1 VRPPLIKVRSPAR
14 RGTIRFRLGLAVAIA
29 LSPILALGLLQAALS
44 FSHDA
49 AARKASLVQAAQRS
63 AVATRAKMQAAA
75 AVLQTLTPETVGGDC
90 AARLASVIDQ
100 VQGYENFIRFNGDG
114 RVVCAAAAAHAQPD
128 ILRSEWFTRLKAGE
142 PLVVVTAPNHL
153 YSERPAVLA
162 AMRSNG
168 QDGVFNGALV
178 ALIAVD
184 SLRPDLSDP
193 TLPAQTDVALI
204 DDQGRMAAATNPNAF
219 GSPPMGLLP
228 NGVPVGGVLFTTKDH
243 GGQTR
248 VEVVAPL
255 VGNDLF
261 VVLSAPAPGVLSWAR
276 LNALSG
282 IILPLMAWMAAWAAV
297 WIVADRVVIRWLSY
311 LDRIASIYAK
321 GRFSV
326 RPVQAE
332 SAPQEIRALALT
344 LDSMADAIVAR
355 DLSLRESLD
364 QKDTLMRE
372 IHHRVKN
379 NLQII
384 TSLLN
389 MQQRALKDPAARE
402 AMSDTRQRITAL
414 ALIYRALYQSP
425 DLRSVDVRQFLEE
438 LVGQLA
444 AGDGSRN
451 SAVRTEL
458 DADDLEIDPDKLAPL
473 SLFAVEAIAD
483 ARKHLK
489 KADGLI
495 RLSFRVSPE
504 EVSLD
509 VRDNRDA
516 ADPGAGDAVGTTLM
530 SAFARQLRGKMEIS
544 RPEDGG
550 VLVHLTFPPPEPP
563 RETPPPP
570 FQLSSARNSL
580 KT

>member
-1 VRPPLIKVRSPAR
+1 MRPPLLRTKGPVR

-29 LSPILALGLLQAALS
+29 LSPILALALLQAELNS
-44 FSHDA
+44 GHDA
-49 AARKASLVQAAQRS
+49 EARKASLVEAAQRS

-75 AVLQTLTPETVGGDC
+75 AVLQTLTPETVGSEC
-90 AARLASVIDQ
+90 ASRLASVLDQ
-100 VQGYENFIRFNGDG
+100 VRGYENFIRFDAAG
-114 RVVCAAAAAHAQPD
+114 RVQCAAAAAHAQPD
-128 ILRSEWFTRLKAGE
+128 ILKSEWFTRLKAGE
-142 PLVVVTAPNHL
+142 PLVVVTAPSSL
-153 YSERPAVLA
+153 YSQRPAVLA

-168 QDGVFNGALV
+168 QDGVFNGTLV
-178 ALIAVD
+178 ALISVD
-184 SLRPDLSDP
+184 SLRPDVSDP
-193 TLPAQTDVALI
+193 TLPAQTEVALV
-204 DDQGRMAAATNPNAF
+204 DDQGRMAAATKASAF
-219 GSPPMGLLP
+219 GPTPAGLLP
-228 NGVPVGGVLFTTKDH
+228 NGVPSGGVLFTTKDPAREK
-243 GGQTR
+243 R
-248 VEVVAPL
+248 VEVAAPL

-261 VVLSAPAPGVLSWAR
+261 VELSAPAPGLLSWAR

-282 IILPLMAWMAAWAAV
+282 IVLPMMAWVAAWGAV

-444 AGDGSRN
+444 AGDGSQN
-451 SAVRTEL
+451 TAVRTEL

-473 SLFAVEAIAD
+473 ALFAVEAVAD
-483 ARKHLK
+483 ARKHLPR
-489 KADGLI
+489 DSGLI
-495 RLSFRVSPE
+495 RLTFRVAPD
-504 EVSLD
+504 EVTLD
-509 VRDNRDA
+509 ITDNRPARED
-516 ADPGAGDAVGTTLM
+516 GASDTVGSTLM
-530 SAFARQLRGKMEIS
+530 SAFARQLRGRMEIVRS
-544 RPEDGG
+544 DEGG
-550 VLVHLTFPPPEPP
+550 VRVHLVFPPPAPP
-563 RETPPPP
+563 RTEPAPP
-570 FQLSSARNSL
+570 FQLSTTRNPVRR
-580 KT
+580 